1 MKNNLIEVSNLE
13 KYFEISGGIFSRN
26 KQVVKAVDGISFNI
40 PYGSSLGLVGQSGC
54 GKTTTARALSL
65 LDPKTGG
72 DVSFYNDETKSM
84 QSIDELEGDELKKF
98 RRNIQMI
105 FQDPYESL
113 NPRWNIKDIILEP
126 LNIHNIGNL
135 SDREEAVYEILKTVG
150 LTPPEN
156 YMPRFPHE
164 LSGGQRQRVSIART
178 LIMKPKFVVCDE
190 PTSMLDVSIRISIMD
205 LMLNL
210 AKDLEVS
217 YLYITHDLAVARYMC
232 DRIAVMFNGKIV
244 EISETEELLSLEL
257 VQLFDSKFKYHLDR
271 YKYSSRYGVDPK
283 DHQQECRAIL
293 NNLEAKIN
301 PSPWI
306 FGKAVSLLDISIL
319 PFIRQCKIANP
330 DWFFAQNF
338 VKVIDLLNY
347 FENGDLFAQA
357 MQKYEL
363 WDPLKNNGNIFP

>member
-135 SDREEAVYEILKTVG
+135 SDREEAVFEILKTVG

-244 EISETEELLSLEL
+244 EISETEELLSNPIHPYTKRLI
-257 VQLFDSKFKYHLDR
+257 
-271 YKYSSRYGVDPK
+271 SSIPIPDPSYN
-283 DHQQECRAIL
+283 RT
-293 NNLEAKIN
+293 
-301 PSPWI
+301 
-306 FGKAVSLLDISIL
+306 
-319 PFIRQCKIANP
+319 
-330 DWFFAQNF
+330 
-338 VKVIDLLNY
+338 
-347 FENGDLFAQA
+347 
-357 MQKYEL
+357 KYEIDFTEL
-363 WDPLKNNGNIFP
+363 DQIISTNSGNADMVEVKDNHYVATHDVKGLL

>member
-65 LDPKTGG
+65 LAPKTGG

-244 EISETEELLSLEL
+244 EIAETEELLSNPIHPYTKRLI
-257 VQLFDSKFKYHLDR
+257 
-271 YKYSSRYGVDPK
+271 SSIPIPDPSYN
-283 DHQQECRAIL
+283 RT
-293 NNLEAKIN
+293 
-301 PSPWI
+301 
-306 FGKAVSLLDISIL
+306 
-319 PFIRQCKIANP
+319 
-330 DWFFAQNF
+330 
-338 VKVIDLLNY
+338 
-347 FENGDLFAQA
+347 
-357 MQKYEL
+357 KYEIDFTEL
-363 WDPLKNNGNIFP
+363 DQIISTNSGNADMVEVKDNHYVATHDVKGLL

>member
-1 MKNNLIEVSNLE
+1 MKNNLIEVKNLQ
-13 KYFEISGGIFSRN
+13 KYFESSGGLFSR
-26 KQVVKAVDGISFNI
+26 KKSIVKAVDGISFEI
-40 PYGSSLGLVGQSGC
+40 EFGESLGLVGQSGC
-54 GKTTTARALSL
+54 GKTTTARALCL
-65 LDPKTGG
+65 LDEKTSGS
-72 DVSFYNDETKSM
+72 VNFYNKDLNKME
-84 QSIDELEGDELKKF
+84 SIDDLDGDDLKAF

-113 NPRWNIKDIILEP
+113 NPRWTIEDIILEP

-135 SDREEAVYEILKTVG
+135 DERGDAVVEILKTVG

-156 YMPRFPHE
+156 YLPRYPHE

-244 EISETEELLSLEL
+244 EIAETEELLNNPIHPYTKRLISSIPVPDPSYERKVYDINFDELDSLIDKHGSD
-257 VQLFDSKFKYHLDR
+257 Q
-271 YKYSSRYGVDPK
+271 PM
-283 DHQQECRAIL
+283 I
-293 NNLEAKIN
+293 
-301 PSPWI
+301 
-306 FGKAVSLLDISIL
+306 DIGN
-319 PFIRQCKIANP
+319 KHYIATH
-330 DWFFAQNF
+330 D
-338 VKVIDLLNY
+338 VKGLI
-347 FENGDLFAQA
+347 
-357 MQKYEL
+357 
-363 WDPLKNNGNIFP
+363 

>member
-244 EISETEELLSLEL
+244 EIAETEELLSNPIHPYTKRLI
-257 VQLFDSKFKYHLDR
+257 
-271 YKYSSRYGVDPK
+271 SSIPIPDPSYN
-283 DHQQECRAIL
+283 RT
-293 NNLEAKIN
+293 
-301 PSPWI
+301 
-306 FGKAVSLLDISIL
+306 
-319 PFIRQCKIANP
+319 
-330 DWFFAQNF
+330 
-338 VKVIDLLNY
+338 
-347 FENGDLFAQA
+347 
-357 MQKYEL
+357 KYEIDFTEL
-363 WDPLKNNGNIFP
+363 DQLISTNSGNADMVEVKDNHYVATHDVKGLL

>member
-13 KYFEISGGIFSRN
+13 KYFDISGGIFSRN

-244 EISETEELLSLEL
+244 EIAETEELLSNPIHPYTKRLI
-257 VQLFDSKFKYHLDR
+257 
-271 YKYSSRYGVDPK
+271 SSIPIPDPSYN
-283 DHQQECRAIL
+283 RT
-293 NNLEAKIN
+293 
-301 PSPWI
+301 
-306 FGKAVSLLDISIL
+306 
-319 PFIRQCKIANP
+319 
-330 DWFFAQNF
+330 
-338 VKVIDLLNY
+338 
-347 FENGDLFAQA
+347 
-357 MQKYEL
+357 KYEIDFTEL
-363 WDPLKNNGNIFP
+363 DQIISTNSGNADMVEVKDNHYVATHDVKGLL

>member
-1 MKNNLIEVSNLE
+1 MSKNLLEVKNLE
-13 KYFEISGGIFSRN
+13 KYFEVSGGLFSRN
-26 KQVVKAVDGISFNI
+26 KSTVKAVDGISFDI
-40 PYGSSLGLVGQSGC
+40 PFGSSLGLVGQSGC

-72 DVSFYNDETKSM
+72 NINFYNDETSNM
-84 QSIDELEGDELKKF
+84 QSIDELEGEELKKF

-126 LNIHNIGNL
+126 LNIHNIGDL
-135 SDREEAVYEILKTVG
+135 KDREEAVFEILKTVG

-156 YMPRFPHE
+156 YMPRYPHE

-178 LIMKPKFVVCDE
+178 LIMKPRFVVCDE

-244 EISETEELLSLEL
+244 EIAETEELLGNPIHPYTKRLI
-257 VQLFDSKFKYHLDR
+257 
-271 YKYSSRYGVDPK
+271 SSIPIPDPSY
-283 DHQQECRAIL
+283 ER
-293 NNLEAKIN
+293 
-301 PSPWI
+301 
-306 FGKAVSLLDISIL
+306 V
-319 PFIRQCKIANP
+319 R
-330 DWFFAQNF
+330 
-338 VKVIDLLNY
+338 
-347 FENGDLFAQA
+347 
-357 MQKYEL
+357 YEL
-363 WDPLKNNGNIFP
+363 DFTELDSIINNNSNNDPMVEVKTNHFVATHDVKGAL